1 MTPAAWS
8 LAARLLAPDDD
19 AWRDNEHFVRGTQAY
34 AAEQWDEAARE
45 FELASDE
52 QPHAV
57 FLWAWAQSLRFGG
70 HCDEAV
76 VVYRRYVELDV
87 SALERR
93 DARANI
99 RECGGEP
106 EPAPLP
112 PPVVAAVDV
121 PPPPVAVPAPVARD
135 GWGHGLT
142 WSGLAI
148 AAAGGGLLGAA
159 HARAQRADTAGNEVD
174 YARAIDP
181 APAMSRAGIATLGVG
196 AALLTAGIV
205 RFAVLTARARRTQQ
219 AAARPRLQVQR

>member
-1 MTPAAWS
+1 MN
-8 LAARLLAPDDD
+8 LATWWLLARLLAPADD
-19 AWRDNEHFVRGTQAY
+19 AWRDNEHFVRGSQAY
-34 AAEQWDEAARE
+34 DAEQWDEAAAE

-70 HCDEAV
+70 HCEEAV

-106 EPAPLP
+106 EPAPPPPVVTTADLPP
-112 PPVVAAVDV
+112 PPVVA
-121 PPPPVAVPAPVARD
+121 PARAGRD

-142 WSGLAI
+142 WSGVAI
-148 AAAGGGLLGAA
+148 AAVGGGLLGAA
-159 HARAQRADTAGNEVD
+159 HGRANQADAAGNEAD
-174 YARAIDP
+174 YGRAIDA
-181 APAMSRAGIATLGVG
+181 APALSRAGLATIGVG

-205 RFAVLTARARRTQQ
+205 RFAVVAARARRSN
-219 AAARPRLQVQR
+219 AATTSTHARVQR